1 MTAAVERRKSVLINV
16 AFFALIIGAFYL
28 FMRFAFWPL
37 FPFIFAFF
45 AAMLLQKPVRLLTRR
60 TPIKKGF
67 ASFLL
72 TMFCALFL
80 IGIIALAGTK
90 IVTEVK
96 GLIQTAI
103 SAFDTLPDFITTVE
117 RWLLSVVEK
126 LPAALETPLTEWI
139 TNLSDNLVASVQ
151 QTEAPHAAETLLPDF
166 GFDLSSLK
174 TPISGVISTASK
186 VPSILIAIVITFIAT
201 IFMTSDYDRIVL
213 FIKRQLPSKKRE
225 TLSKTK
231 NLTMTTISKMLKAY
245 CLIIC
250 ITCTELLIGL
260 SALKLLGIYN
270 GGYIFT
276 ISLVTAIVDILPIL
290 GSGTILIPWGIVSL
304 FMGKTGLGI
313 GILVIYAIITVL
325 RQYIEPKLVAGQLG
339 LPPIAT
345 LMGMYIGLKL
355 FGVLGMFV
363 LPFTIT
369 ILKVLNDDG
378 VIHLW
383 RTSRPAN
390 ADGNHSSVE
399 LKKFSQI
406 KPQIKR
412 KQKGK
417 TNNEQNH

>member
-1 MTAAVERRKSVLINV
+1 MTASVERRKGVLINV
-16 AFFALIIGAFYL
+16 AYFALIVGAFYL

-45 AAMLLQKPVRLLTRR
+45 AAMLLQKPVRLLTKR
-60 TPIKKGF
+60 TPIKKGL
-67 ASFLL
+67 AAFLL

-80 IGIIALAGTK
+80 IGILALAGTK

-96 GLIQTAI
+96 GLVVSLI
-103 SAFDTLPDFITTVE
+103 SAIDSLPDFIMTAE
-117 RWLLSVVEK
+117 KWLISLVEK
-126 LPAALETPLTEWI
+126 LPTALETPLTRWI
-139 TNLSDNLVASVQ
+139 DNLADNLIAAAQ
-151 QTEAPHAAETLLPDF
+151 QNPSQPSGSLLSGF
-166 GFDLSSLK
+166 KFDLSSLK
-174 TPISGVISTASK
+174 TPLSGVISTASK

-201 IFMTSDYDRIVL
+201 VFITSDYDRIVT

-225 TLSKTK
+225 TLTKTK
-231 NLTMTTISKMLKAY
+231 NLTITTVSKMLKAY

-250 ITCTELLIGL
+250 ITCTELFIGL

-276 ISLVTAIVDILPIL
+276 IALVTAIVDIFPIL

-304 FMGKTGLGI
+304 LMGKTGLGI
-313 GILVIYAIITVL
+313 GVLVIYVIITVL

-355 FGVLGMFV
+355 FGVLGMFI

-378 VIHLW
+378 VIRIW
-383 RTSRPAN
+383 RTARPAK
-390 ADGNHSSVE
+390 AEEGHSSVE

-406 KPQIKR
+406 KPTMKR
-412 KQKGK
+412 KQKERK
-417 TNNEQNH
+417 NKQ

>member
-1 MTAAVERRKSVLINV
+1 MTASVERRKSVLINV
-16 AFFALIIGAFYL
+16 AYFALIIGAFYL

-45 AAMLLQKPVRLLTRR
+45 AAMLLQKPVRLLTKR
-60 TPIKKGF
+60 TPLKKGF

-80 IGIIALAGTK
+80 IGILALAGTK

-96 GLIQTAI
+96 GLIESAI
-103 SAFDTLPDFITTVE
+103 SAFDNLPDFIMTAE
-117 RWLLSVVEK
+117 RWLLSLVEK
-126 LPAALETPLTEWI
+126 LPDALEAPLSSWI
-139 TNLSDNLVASVQ
+139 NNLSDSLLTAAQ
-151 QTEAPHAAETLLPDF
+151 QNPSKPSGSLLPDF

-201 IFMTSDYDRIVL
+201 VFMTSDYDRIVT

-225 TLSKTK
+225 TLTKTK
-231 NLTMTTISKMLKAY
+231 NLTITTISKMLKAY

-250 ITCTELLIGL
+250 ITCTELFIGL

-276 ISLVTAIVDILPIL
+276 IALVTAIVDILPIL
-290 GSGTILIPWGIVSL
+290 GSGTILIPWGIASL
-304 FMGKTGLGI
+304 LMGKTGLGI
-313 GILVIYAIITVL
+313 GILVIYVIITVL
-325 RQYIEPKLVAGQLG
+325 RQYIEPRLVAGQLG

-355 FGVLGMFV
+355 FGVLGMFI

-378 VIHLW
+378 VIRIW
-383 RTSRPAN
+383 RTTRSAQTQ
-390 ADGNHSSVE
+390 DGHSSVE

-406 KPQIKR
+406 KPNIKR
-412 KQKGK
+412 KQKERK
-417 TNNEQNH
+417 TKQ

>member
-1 MTAAVERRKSVLINV
+1 MTASVERRRSVLINT
-16 AFFALIIGAFYL
+16 AYFALIIGAFYL

-45 AAMLLQKPVRLLTRR
+45 AAMLLQKPVKLLTKR
-60 TPIKKGF
+60 TPIKKGL
-67 ASFLL
+67 AAFLL

-80 IGIIALAGTK
+80 IGILALAGTK

-96 GLIQTAI
+96 GLVESVM
-103 SAFDTLPDFITTVE
+103 SAFDSLPDFIMTAE
-117 RWLLSVVEK
+117 KWLVSLVEK
-126 LPAALETPLTEWI
+126 LPAALETPLTQWI
-139 TNLSDNLVASVQ
+139 NNLADSLVSAAQ
-151 QTEAPHAAETLLPDF
+151 QNPSQPSGPLLSGF
-166 GFDLSSLK
+166 KFDLSSLK
-174 TPISGVISTASK
+174 TPLSGVISTASK

-201 IFMTSDYDRIVL
+201 VFITSDYDRIVT
-213 FIKRQLPSKKRE
+213 FIKRQLPVKKRE
-225 TLSKTK
+225 TLTKTK
-231 NLTMTTISKMLKAY
+231 NLTITTISKMLKAY

-250 ITCTELLIGL
+250 ITCTELFIGI

-276 ISLVTAIVDILPIL
+276 ISLVTAIVDIFPIL
-290 GSGTILIPWGIVSL
+290 GSGTVLIPWGIVSL
-304 FMGKTGLGI
+304 LMGKTGLGI
-313 GILVIYAIITVL
+313 GVLVIYVIITVL

-355 FGVLGMFV
+355 FGVFGMFI

-378 VIHLW
+378 VIRLW
-383 RTSRPAN
+383 RTARPAK
-390 ADGNHSSVE
+390 AEDGHSSVE

-406 KPQIKR
+406 KPTMKR
-412 KQKGK
+412 KQKERK
-417 TNNEQNH
+417 NKQ

>member
-1 MTAAVERRKSVLINV
+1 MTASVERRKGVLINV
-16 AFFALIIGAFYL
+16 AYFALIIGAFYL

-45 AAMLLQKPVRLLTRR
+45 AAMLLQKPVRLLTKR
-60 TPIKKGF
+60 TPIKKGL
-67 ASFLL
+67 AAFLL

-80 IGIIALAGTK
+80 IGILALAGTK

-96 GLIQTAI
+96 GLVESVM
-103 SAFDTLPDFITTVE
+103 SAFDSLPDFIMTAE
-117 RWLLSVVEK
+117 KWLISLVEK
-126 LPAALETPLTEWI
+126 LPTALETPLTRWI
-139 TNLSDNLVASVQ
+139 DNLADNLIAAAQ
-151 QTEAPHAAETLLPDF
+151 QNPSQPSGALLSGF
-166 GFDLSSLK
+166 KFDLSSLK
-174 TPISGVISTASK
+174 TPLSGVISTASK
-186 VPSILIAIVITFIAT
+186 VPSVLIAIVITFIAT
-201 IFMTSDYDRIVL
+201 VFMASDYDRIAT

-231 NLTMTTISKMLKAY
+231 NLTITTISKMLKAY

-250 ITCTELLIGL
+250 ITCTELFIGL

-276 ISLVTAIVDILPIL
+276 IALVTAIVDILPIL

-304 FMGKTGLGI
+304 LMGKTGLGI
-313 GILVIYAIITVL
+313 GVLVIYVIITVL

-355 FGVLGMFV
+355 FGVLGMFM

-378 VIHLW
+378 VIRIW
-383 RTSRPAN
+383 RTARSAK
-390 ADGNHSSVE
+390 AEEGHSSVE

-406 KPQIKR
+406 KPTMKR
-412 KQKGK
+412 KQKERK
-417 TNNEQNH
+417 NKQ

>member
-1 MTAAVERRKSVLINV
+1 MTASVERRKGVLINV
-16 AFFALIIGAFYL
+16 AYFALIIGAFYL

-45 AAMLLQKPVRLLTRR
+45 AAMLLQKPVRLLTKR
-60 TPIKKGF
+60 TPIKKGL
-67 ASFLL
+67 AAFLL

-96 GLIQTAI
+96 GLIESVM
-103 SAFDTLPDFITTVE
+103 SAFDSLPDFILTAE
-117 RWLLSVVEK
+117 RWLISLVEK
-126 LPAALETPLTEWI
+126 LPTALETPLTRWI
-139 TNLSDNLVASVQ
+139 DNLADNLISAAQ
-151 QTEAPHAAETLLPDF
+151 QNPTQPSGSLLSN
-166 GFDLSSLK
+166 FDLSSLK
-174 TPISGVISTASK
+174 TPLSGVISTASK
-186 VPSILIAIVITFIAT
+186 VPSALIAIVITFIAT
-201 IFMTSDYDRIVL
+201 VFMTSDYDRIVT
-213 FIKRQLPSKKRE
+213 FIKRQLPAKKRE
-225 TLSKTK
+225 TLTRTK
-231 NLTMTTISKMLKAY
+231 NLTITTISKMLKAY

-250 ITCTELLIGL
+250 ITCTELFIGI

-304 FMGKTGLGI
+304 LMGKTGLGI
-313 GILVIYAIITVL
+313 GVLVIYVIITVL

-355 FGVLGMFV
+355 FSVLGMFI

-378 VIHLW
+378 VIRIW
-383 RTSRPAN
+383 RTARPAK
-390 ADGNHSSVE
+390 AEDGHSSVE

-406 KPQIKR
+406 KPTMKR
-412 KQKGK
+412 KQKERK
-417 TNNEQNH
+417 NKQ

>member
-1 MTAAVERRKSVLINV
+1 MTASVERRRSVLINT
-16 AFFALIIGAFYL
+16 AYFALIIGAFYL

-45 AAMLLQKPVRLLTRR
+45 AAMLLQKPVKLLTKR
-60 TPIKKGF
+60 TPIKKGL
-67 ASFLL
+67 AAFLL

-80 IGIIALAGTK
+80 IGILALAGTK

-96 GLIQTAI
+96 GLVESVM
-103 SAFDTLPDFITTVE
+103 SAFDSLPDFIMTAE
-117 RWLLSVVEK
+117 KWLVSLVEK
-126 LPAALETPLTEWI
+126 LPAALETPLTQWI
-139 TNLSDNLVASVQ
+139 NNLADSLVSAAQ
-151 QTEAPHAAETLLPDF
+151 QNPSQPSGPLLSGF
-166 GFDLSSLK
+166 KFDLSSLK
-174 TPISGVISTASK
+174 TPLSGVISTASK

-201 IFMTSDYDRIVL
+201 VFITSDYDRIVT
-213 FIKRQLPSKKRE
+213 FIKRQLPVKKRE
-225 TLSKTK
+225 TLTKTK
-231 NLTMTTISKMLKAY
+231 NLTITTISKMLKAY

-250 ITCTELLIGL
+250 ITCTELFIGI

-276 ISLVTAIVDILPIL
+276 ISLVTAIVDIFPIL
-290 GSGTILIPWGIVSL
+290 GSGTVLIPWGIVSL
-304 FMGKTGLGI
+304 LMGKTGLGI
-313 GILVIYAIITVL
+313 GILVIYVIITVL

-355 FGVLGMFV
+355 FGVFGMFI

-378 VIHLW
+378 VIRIW
-383 RTSRPAN
+383 RTARPAK
-390 ADGNHSSVE
+390 AEDGHSSVE

-406 KPQIKR
+406 KPTMKR
-412 KQKGK
+412 KQKERK
-417 TNNEQNH
+417 NKQ

>member
-1 MTAAVERRKSVLINV
+1 MTASVERRKGVLINV
-16 AFFALIIGAFYL
+16 AYFALIIGAFYL

-45 AAMLLQKPVRLLTRR
+45 AAMLLQKPVRLLTKR
-60 TPIKKGF
+60 TPIKKGL
-67 ASFLL
+67 AAFLL

-96 GLIQTAI
+96 GLIESAM
-103 SAFDTLPDFITTVE
+103 SAFDNLPDFILTAE
-117 RWLLSVVEK
+117 RWLISLVEK
-126 LPAALETPLTEWI
+126 LPTALETPITGWI
-139 TNLSDNLVASVQ
+139 KDLAENLLAAAQ
-151 QTEAPHAAETLLPDF
+151 QNPSQPSGSLLSHF
-166 GFDLSSLK
+166 GLDLSSLK
-174 TPISGVISTASK
+174 TPLSGVISTASK
-186 VPSILIAIVITFIAT
+186 VPSVLIAIAITFIAT
-201 IFMTSDYDRIVL
+201 VFIASDYDRIVN
-213 FIKRQLPSKKRE
+213 FIKRQLPSQRRE

-231 NLTMTTISKMLKAY
+231 DLTITTISKMLKAY

-250 ITCTELLIGL
+250 ITCTELFIGL

-270 GGYIFT
+270 GGYVFT
-276 ISLVTAIVDILPIL
+276 IALVTAIVDILPIL
-290 GSGTILIPWGIVSL
+290 GSGTILIPWGIASL
-304 FMGKTGLGI
+304 LTDKTGLGI

-355 FGVLGMFV
+355 FGVLGMFI
-363 LPFTIT
+363 LPFMIT

-383 RTSRPAN
+383 HSASTAN
-390 ADGNHSSVE
+390 TEEGHSSVE

-406 KPQIKR
+406 KPTMKR
-412 KQKGK
+412 KQKGNK
-417 TNNEQNH
+417 KQ

>member
-1 MTAAVERRKSVLINV
+1 MTASVERRRSVLINV
-16 AFFALIIGAFYL
+16 AYFALIFGAFYL

-45 AAMLLQKPVRLLTRR
+45 AAMLLQKPVRLLTKR
-60 TPIKKGF
+60 TPIKKGL
-67 ASFLL
+67 AAFLL

-80 IGIIALAGTK
+80 IGILALVGTK

-96 GLIQTAI
+96 GLVESVM
-103 SAFDTLPDFITTVE
+103 SAFDSLPDFIMTAE
-117 RWLLSVVEK
+117 RWLISLVEK
-126 LPAALETPLTEWI
+126 LPAALENPLTGWI
-139 TNLSDNLVASVQ
+139 NNLADNLIAAAQ
-151 QTEAPHAAETLLPDF
+151 QSPAQPSGSLLSGLDL
-166 GFDLSSLK
+166 DLSSLK
-174 TPISGVISTASK
+174 TPLSGVISTASK

-201 IFMTSDYDRIVL
+201 VFMTSDYGRIAA
-213 FIKRQLPSKKRE
+213 FIKRQLPAKKRE
-225 TLSKTK
+225 TLTKTK
-231 NLTMTTISKMLKAY
+231 SLTITTISKMLKAY

-250 ITCTELLIGL
+250 ITCTELFIGI

-276 ISLVTAIVDILPIL
+276 IALVTAIVDIFPIL

-304 FMGKTGLGI
+304 LMGKTGLGI
-313 GILVIYAIITVL
+313 GVLVIYVIITVL

-355 FGVLGMFV
+355 FGVLGMFI

-378 VIHLW
+378 VIRIW
-383 RTSRPAN
+383 RTSRPVKAE
-390 ADGNHSSVE
+390 DGHSSVE

-406 KPQIKR
+406 KPTMKR
-412 KQKGK
+412 KQKERK
-417 TNNEQNH
+417 NKQ

>member
-1 MTAAVERRKSVLINV
+1 MTASVERRKSVLINV
-16 AFFALIIGAFYL
+16 AYFVLIIGAFYL

-45 AAMLLQKPVRLLTRR
+45 AAMLLQRPIRLITKR
-60 TPIKKGF
+60 TPLKKGL

-72 TMFCALFL
+72 TMFFALFL
-80 IGIIALAGTK
+80 IGLLALVGTK

-96 GLIQTAI
+96 GLIQSAI
-103 SAFDTLPDFITTVE
+103 SAFDNLPDFITTVE
-117 RWLLSVVEK
+117 AWLLRVTEK
-126 LPAALETPLTEWI
+126 LPEALENPLSEWI
-139 TNLSDNLVASVQ
+139 EQLAQNLLLSLEQ
-151 QTEAPHAAETLLPDF
+151 GQPQTTQSIGSLLPEL
-166 GFDLSSLK
+166 GFDLSTLK
-174 TPISGVISTASK
+174 TPISGVISTATK
-186 VPSILIAIVITFIAT
+186 VPSFLIAIVITFIAT
-201 IFMTSDYDRIVL
+201 IFMASDYDRIVL

-231 NLTMTTISKMLKAY
+231 NLTMTTVSKMLKAY
-245 CLIIC
+245 LLIIC

-276 ISLVTAIVDILPIL
+276 IALVTAIVDILPIL

-304 FMGKTGLGI
+304 FMGKTALGI
-313 GILVIYAIITVL
+313 GILVIYVIITVL

-355 FGVLGMFV
+355 FGVLGMFI

-378 VIHLW
+378 VIRIW
-383 RTSRPAN
+383 RTERVRD
-390 ADGNHSSVE
+390 ADSTHSSVE

-406 KPQIKR
+406 KPTR
-412 KQKGK
+412 KKK
-417 TNNEQNH
+417 TERKNKQ

>member
-1 MTAAVERRKSVLINV
+1 MTASVERRKGVLINV
-16 AFFALIIGAFYL
+16 AYFSLIIGAFYL

-45 AAMLLQKPVRLLTRR
+45 AAMLLQKPVRLLTNR

-80 IGIIALAGTK
+80 IGILALAGTK
-90 IVTEVK
+90 IATEVK
-96 GLIQTAI
+96 GLIESVM
-103 SAFDTLPDFITTVE
+103 SAFDSLPDFIITAE
-117 RWLLSVVEK
+117 RWLISLVEK
-126 LPAALETPLTEWI
+126 LPTALETPLTGWI
-139 TNLSDNLVASVQ
+139 NKLTENLLAASQ
-151 QTEAPHAAETLLPDF
+151 QNPSQPSGSLLS
-166 GFDLSSLK
+166 GLNFDLSSLK
-174 TPISGVISTASK
+174 TPLSGVISTASK
-186 VPSILIAIVITFIAT
+186 VPSALIAIVITFIAT
-201 IFMTSDYDRIVL
+201 VFMTSDYDRIVT
-213 FIKRQLPSKKRE
+213 FIKRQLPSRKRE
-225 TLSKTK
+225 TLTKTK
-231 NLTMTTISKMLKAY
+231 NLTITTISKMLKAY

-250 ITCTELLIGL
+250 ITCTELFIGI

-270 GGYIFT
+270 GGYVFT
-276 ISLVTAIVDILPIL
+276 ISLVTAIVDIFPIL

-304 FMGKTGLGI
+304 LMGKTGLGI
-313 GILVIYAIITVL
+313 GVLVIYVIITVL

-355 FGVLGMFV
+355 FGVFGMFI

-378 VIHLW
+378 VIRIW
-383 RTSRPAN
+383 RTSRPAKVQ
-390 ADGNHSSVE
+390 DGHSSVE

-406 KPQIKR
+406 KPTMKR
-412 KQKGK
+412 KQKERK
-417 TNNEQNH
+417 NKQ

>member
-1 MTAAVERRKSVLINV
+1 MTASVERRKGVLINV
-16 AFFALIIGAFYL
+16 AYFALIVGAFYL

-45 AAMLLQKPVRLLTRR
+45 AAMLLQKPVRLLTKR

-67 ASFLL
+67 AAFLL

-80 IGIIALAGTK
+80 IGILALAGTK

-96 GLIQTAI
+96 GLIESVMST
-103 SAFDTLPDFITTVE
+103 FDSLPDFIMTAE
-117 RWLLSVVEK
+117 KWLISLVEK
-126 LPAALETPLTEWI
+126 LPTALETPLTRWI
-139 TNLSDNLVASVQ
+139 DNLADNLIAAAQ
-151 QTEAPHAAETLLPDF
+151 QNPSQPSGSLLS
-166 GFDLSSLK
+166 GLKFDLSSLK
-174 TPISGVISTASK
+174 TPLSGVISTASK
-186 VPSILIAIVITFIAT
+186 VPSALIAIVITFIAT
-201 IFMTSDYDRIVL
+201 VFITSDYDRIVT
-213 FIKRQLPSKKRE
+213 FIKHQLPSKKRE

-231 NLTMTTISKMLKAY
+231 NLTITTISKMLKAY

-250 ITCTELLIGL
+250 ITCTELFIGL

-304 FMGKTGLGI
+304 LMGKTGLGI
-313 GILVIYAIITVL
+313 GVLVIYIIITVL

-355 FGVLGMFV
+355 FGVLGMFI

-378 VIHLW
+378 VIRIWH
-383 RTSRPAN
+383 TARPVKAE
-390 ADGNHSSVE
+390 DGHSSVE

-406 KPQIKR
+406 KPTMKR
-412 KQKGK
+412 KQKERK
-417 TNNEQNH
+417 NKQ

>member
-1 MTAAVERRKSVLINV
+1 MTASVERRRSVLINT
-16 AFFALIIGAFYL
+16 AYFALIIGAFYL

-45 AAMLLQKPVRLLTRR
+45 AAMLLQKPVKLLTKR
-60 TPIKKGF
+60 TPIKKGL
-67 ASFLL
+67 AAFLL

-80 IGIIALAGTK
+80 IGILALAGTK

-96 GLIQTAI
+96 GLVESVM
-103 SAFDTLPDFITTVE
+103 SAFDSLPDFIMTAE
-117 RWLLSVVEK
+117 KWLISLVEK
-126 LPAALETPLTEWI
+126 LPTALETPLTRWI
-139 TNLSDNLVASVQ
+139 DNLADNLIAAAQ
-151 QTEAPHAAETLLPDF
+151 QNPSQPSGSLLSGF
-166 GFDLSSLK
+166 KFDLSSLK
-174 TPISGVISTASK
+174 TPLSGVISTASK

-201 IFMTSDYDRIVL
+201 VFMTSDYDRIAA
-213 FIKRQLPSKKRE
+213 FIKRQLPVKKRE
-225 TLSKTK
+225 TLTKTK
-231 NLTMTTISKMLKAY
+231 NLTITTISKMLKAY

-250 ITCTELLIGL
+250 ITCTELFIGI

-276 ISLVTAIVDILPIL
+276 ISLVTAIVDIFPIL
-290 GSGTILIPWGIVSL
+290 GSGTVLIPWGIVSL
-304 FMGKTGLGI
+304 LMGKTGLGI
-313 GILVIYAIITVL
+313 GILLIYVIITVL

-355 FGVLGMFV
+355 FGVFGMFI

-378 VIHLW
+378 VIRIW
-383 RTSRPAN
+383 RTARPAK
-390 ADGNHSSVE
+390 AEDGHSSVE

-406 KPQIKR
+406 KPTMKR
-412 KQKGK
+412 KQKERK
-417 TNNEQNH
+417 NKQ

>member
-1 MTAAVERRKSVLINV
+1 MTASVERRKGVLINV
-16 AFFALIIGAFYL
+16 AYFALIVGAFYL

-45 AAMLLQKPVRLLTRR
+45 AAMLLQKPVRLLTKR
-60 TPIKKGF
+60 TPIKKGL
-67 ASFLL
+67 AAFLL

-80 IGIIALAGTK
+80 IGILALAGTK

-96 GLIQTAI
+96 GLVESVI
-103 SAFDTLPDFITTVE
+103 SAFDSLPDFIMTAE
-117 RWLLSVVEK
+117 KWLISLVEK
-126 LPAALETPLTEWI
+126 LPTALETPLTRWI
-139 TNLSDNLVASVQ
+139 DNLADNLIAAAQ
-151 QTEAPHAAETLLPDF
+151 QNPSQPSGSLLSGF
-166 GFDLSSLK
+166 KFDLSSLK
-174 TPISGVISTASK
+174 TPLSGVISTASK

-201 IFMTSDYDRIVL
+201 VFITSDYDRIVT

-225 TLSKTK
+225 TLTKTK
-231 NLTMTTISKMLKAY
+231 NLTITTVSKMLKAY

-250 ITCTELLIGL
+250 ITCTELFIGL

-276 ISLVTAIVDILPIL
+276 IALVTAIVDIFPIL

-304 FMGKTGLGI
+304 LMGKTGLGI
-313 GILVIYAIITVL
+313 GVLVIYVIITVL

-355 FGVLGMFV
+355 FGVLGMFI

-378 VIHLW
+378 VIRIW
-383 RTSRPAN
+383 RTARPAK
-390 ADGNHSSVE
+390 AEEGHSSVE

-406 KPQIKR
+406 KPTMKR
-412 KQKGK
+412 KQKERK
-417 TNNEQNH
+417 NKQ

>member
-1 MTAAVERRKSVLINV
+1 MTASVERRKGVLINV
-16 AFFALIIGAFYL
+16 AYFALIVGAFYL

-45 AAMLLQKPVRLLTRR
+45 AAMLLQKPVRLLTKR
-60 TPIKKGF
+60 TPIKKGL
-67 ASFLL
+67 AAFLL

-80 IGIIALAGTK
+80 IGILALAGTK

-96 GLIQTAI
+96 GLVESVI
-103 SAFDTLPDFITTVE
+103 SAFDSLPDFIMTAE
-117 RWLLSVVEK
+117 KWLISLVEK
-126 LPAALETPLTEWI
+126 LPTALETPLTRWI
-139 TNLSDNLVASVQ
+139 DNLADNLIAAAQ
-151 QTEAPHAAETLLPDF
+151 QNPSQSSGSLLSGF
-166 GFDLSSLK
+166 KFDLSSLK
-174 TPISGVISTASK
+174 TPLSGVISTASK

-201 IFMTSDYDRIVL
+201 VFITSDYDRIVT

-225 TLSKTK
+225 TLTKTK
-231 NLTMTTISKMLKAY
+231 NLTITTVSKMLKAY

-250 ITCTELLIGL
+250 ITCTELFIGL

-276 ISLVTAIVDILPIL
+276 IALVTAIVDIFPIL

-304 FMGKTGLGI
+304 LMGKTGLGI
-313 GILVIYAIITVL
+313 GVLVIYVIITVL

-355 FGVLGMFV
+355 FGVLGMFI

-378 VIHLW
+378 VIRIW
-383 RTSRPAN
+383 RTARPAK
-390 ADGNHSSVE
+390 AEEGHSSVE

-406 KPQIKR
+406 KPTMKR
-412 KQKGK
+412 KQKERK
-417 TNNEQNH
+417 NKQ

>member
-1 MTAAVERRKSVLINV
+1 MTASVERRKSVLINV
-16 AFFALIIGAFYL
+16 AYFALIIGAFYL

-45 AAMLLQKPVRLLTRR
+45 AAMLLQKPVRLLTKR
-60 TPIKKGF
+60 TPIKKGL
-67 ASFLL
+67 AAFLL

-80 IGIIALAGTK
+80 IGILALASTK

-96 GLIQTAI
+96 GLVESVI
-103 SAFDTLPDFITTVE
+103 STFDSIPDFIMTAE
-117 RWLLSVVEK
+117 RWLISLVEK
-126 LPAALETPLTEWI
+126 LPTALEAPLTRWI
-139 TNLSDNLVASVQ
+139 GNLADSLIAAAQ
-151 QTEAPHAAETLLPDF
+151 QNPSQPSGSLLSGFKLDF
-166 GFDLSSLK
+166 SSLK
-174 TPISGVISTASK
+174 TPLSGVINTASK
-186 VPSILIAIVITFIAT
+186 VPSVLIAIVITFIAT
-201 IFMTSDYDRIVL
+201 VFTASDYDRIVT
-213 FIKRQLPSKKRE
+213 FIKRQLPAKKRE

-231 NLTMTTISKMLKAY
+231 NLTITTISKMLKAY

-250 ITCTELLIGL
+250 ITCTELFIGL

-276 ISLVTAIVDILPIL
+276 IALVTAIVDIFPIL

-304 FMGKTGLGI
+304 LMGKTGLGI
-313 GILVIYAIITVL
+313 GILVIYVIITVL

-355 FGVLGMFV
+355 FGVLGMFM
-363 LPFTIT
+363 LPFIIT

-378 VIHLW
+378 VIRIW
-383 RTSRPAN
+383 RTARPVKAE
-390 ADGNHSSVE
+390 DGHSSVE

-406 KPQIKR
+406 KPTMKR
-412 KQKGK
+412 KQKERK
-417 TNNEQNH
+417 HKQ

>member
-1 MTAAVERRKSVLINV
+1 MTASVERRRSVLINT
-16 AFFALIIGAFYL
+16 AYFALIIGAFYL

-45 AAMLLQKPVRLLTRR
+45 AAMLLQKPVKLLTKR
-60 TPIKKGF
+60 TPIKKGL
-67 ASFLL
+67 AAFLL

-80 IGIIALAGTK
+80 IGILALAGTK

-96 GLIQTAI
+96 GLVESVM
-103 SAFDTLPDFITTVE
+103 SAFDSLPDFIMTAE
-117 RWLLSVVEK
+117 KWLVSLVEK
-126 LPAALETPLTEWI
+126 LPAALETPLTQWI
-139 TNLSDNLVASVQ
+139 NNLADSLVSAAQ
-151 QTEAPHAAETLLPDF
+151 QNPSQPSGPLLSGF
-166 GFDLSSLK
+166 KFDLSSLK
-174 TPISGVISTASK
+174 TPLSGVISTASK

-201 IFMTSDYDRIVL
+201 VFITSDYDRIVT

-225 TLSKTK
+225 TLTKTK
-231 NLTMTTISKMLKAY
+231 NLTITTISKMLKAY

-250 ITCTELLIGL
+250 ITCTELFIGI

-276 ISLVTAIVDILPIL
+276 ISLVTAIVDIFPIL
-290 GSGTILIPWGIVSL
+290 GSGTVLIPWGIVSL
-304 FMGKTGLGI
+304 LMGKTGLGI
-313 GILVIYAIITVL
+313 GILVIYVIITVL

-355 FGVLGMFV
+355 FGVFGMFI

-378 VIHLW
+378 VIRIW
-383 RTSRPAN
+383 RTARPAK
-390 ADGNHSSVE
+390 AEDGHSSVE

-406 KPQIKR
+406 KPTMKR
-412 KQKGK
+412 KQKERK
-417 TNNEQNH
+417 NKQ

>member
-1 MTAAVERRKSVLINV
+1 MTASVERRKGVLINV
-16 AFFALIIGAFYL
+16 AYFALIVGAFYL

-45 AAMLLQKPVRLLTRR
+45 AAMLLQKPVRLLTKR

-67 ASFLL
+67 AAFLL

-80 IGIIALAGTK
+80 IGILALAGTK

-96 GLIQTAI
+96 GLIESVMST
-103 SAFDTLPDFITTVE
+103 FDSLPDFIMTAE
-117 RWLLSVVEK
+117 KWLISLVEK
-126 LPAALETPLTEWI
+126 LPTALETPLTRWI
-139 TNLSDNLVASVQ
+139 DNLADNLIAAAQ
-151 QTEAPHAAETLLPDF
+151 QNPNPSQPSGSLLS
-166 GFDLSSLK
+166 GLKFDLSSLK
-174 TPISGVISTASK
+174 TPLSGVISTASK
-186 VPSILIAIVITFIAT
+186 VPSALIAIVITFIAT
-201 IFMTSDYDRIVL
+201 VFITSDYDRIVT
-213 FIKRQLPSKKRE
+213 FIKHQLPSKKRE

-231 NLTMTTISKMLKAY
+231 NLTITTISKMLKAY

-250 ITCTELLIGL
+250 ITCTELFIGL

-304 FMGKTGLGI
+304 LMGKTGLGI
-313 GILVIYAIITVL
+313 GVLVIYIIITVL

-355 FGVLGMFV
+355 FGVLGMFI

-378 VIHLW
+378 VIRIWH
-383 RTSRPAN
+383 TARPVKTE
-390 ADGNHSSVE
+390 DGHSSVE

-406 KPQIKR
+406 KPTMKR
-412 KQKGK
+412 KQKERK
-417 TNNEQNH
+417 NKQ

>member
-1 MTAAVERRKSVLINV
+1 MTASVERRKGVLINV
-16 AFFALIIGAFYL
+16 AYFALIIGAFYL

-45 AAMLLQKPVRLLTRR
+45 AAMLLQKPVRLLTKR
-60 TPIKKGF
+60 TPIKKGL
-67 ASFLL
+67 AAFLL

-80 IGIIALAGTK
+80 IGILALAGTK

-96 GLIQTAI
+96 GLVESVM
-103 SAFDTLPDFITTVE
+103 SAFDSLPDFIMTAE
-117 RWLLSVVEK
+117 KWLISLVEK
-126 LPAALETPLTEWI
+126 LPTALETPLTRWI
-139 TNLSDNLVASVQ
+139 DNLADNLIAAAQ
-151 QTEAPHAAETLLPDF
+151 QNPSQPSGALLSGF
-166 GFDLSSLK
+166 KFDLSSLK
-174 TPISGVISTASK
+174 TPLSGVISTASK
-186 VPSILIAIVITFIAT
+186 VPSVLIAIVITFIAT
-201 IFMTSDYDRIVL
+201 VFMASDYDRIVT

-231 NLTMTTISKMLKAY
+231 NLTITTISKMLKAY

-250 ITCTELLIGL
+250 ITCTELFIGL

-276 ISLVTAIVDILPIL
+276 IALVTAIVDILPIL

-304 FMGKTGLGI
+304 LMGKTGLGI
-313 GILVIYAIITVL
+313 GVLVIYVIITVL

-355 FGVLGMFV
+355 FGVLGMFM

-378 VIHLW
+378 VIRIW
-383 RTSRPAN
+383 RTARSAK
-390 ADGNHSSVE
+390 AEEGHSSVE

-406 KPQIKR
+406 KPTMKR
-412 KQKGK
+412 KQKERK
-417 TNNEQNH
+417 NKQ

>member
-1 MTAAVERRKSVLINV
+1 MTASVERRKGVLINV
-16 AFFALIIGAFYL
+16 AYFALIVGAFYL

-45 AAMLLQKPVRLLTRR
+45 AAMLLQKPVRLLTKR

-67 ASFLL
+67 AAFLL

-80 IGIIALAGTK
+80 IGILALAGTK

-96 GLIQTAI
+96 GLIESVT
-103 SAFDTLPDFITTVE
+103 STFDSLPDFIMTAE
-117 RWLLSVVEK
+117 KWLISLVEK
-126 LPAALETPLTEWI
+126 LPTALETPLTRWI
-139 TNLSDNLVASVQ
+139 DNLADNLIAAAQ
-151 QTEAPHAAETLLPDF
+151 QNPSQPSGSLLS
-166 GFDLSSLK
+166 GLKFDLSSLK
-174 TPISGVISTASK
+174 TPLSGVISTASK
-186 VPSILIAIVITFIAT
+186 VPSALIAIVITFIAT
-201 IFMTSDYDRIVL
+201 VFITSDYDRIVT
-213 FIKRQLPSKKRE
+213 FIKHQLPSKKRE

-231 NLTMTTISKMLKAY
+231 NLTITTISKMLKAY

-250 ITCTELLIGL
+250 ITCTELFIGL

-304 FMGKTGLGI
+304 LMGKTGLGI
-313 GILVIYAIITVL
+313 GVLVIYIIITVL

-355 FGVLGMFV
+355 FGVLGMFI

-378 VIHLW
+378 VIRIWH
-383 RTSRPAN
+383 TARPVKAE
-390 ADGNHSSVE
+390 DGHSSVE

-406 KPQIKR
+406 KPTMKR
-412 KQKGK
+412 KQKERK
-417 TNNEQNH
+417 NKQ